1 MKRYTN
7 KKGSMIQALEG
18 KWCSFE
24 DALDYGRSERTYE
37 RDKAWEQLRFIVSCV
52 AEGNFKVDKKGGV
65 RFGKT
70 KKKKRL

>member
-1 MKRYTN
+1 MVYDHA
-7 KKGSMIQALEG
+7 GEWVMLS
-18 KWCSFE
+18 